1 MDLSRLD
8 GVIVPL
14 LTPLTEERKVD
25 ERSVRAL
32 VRHVLE
38 GGVDAVFVMGTTGE
52 FQYLDH
58 REQLRCTAA
67 VLDEVAGAVPVL
79 AGVTGF
85 SVEETVRNIT
95 RLDGLGRPPDA
106 VVVAPLVYHS
116 NRKLPQHME
125 RLAAVCGYPVLL
137 YNNIAIVERRWK
149 HKDIIPA
156 LLDRIVANRMVVG
169 MKDSSGNMDY
179 FKDIVERCARPDF
192 VVFQAVEKL
201 LLGSLE
207 LGTRGVVAGTANVFP
222 SVFKELLAAFT
233 SGKRKVAARLQ
244 ERIGS
249 AVDEYRSAPQIP
261 AIQKEALR
269 RRGIIATSCTFVDP
283 PADMDRIQARLSGL
297 FGEEA

>member
-1 MDLSRLD
+1 MDLRRLD

-14 LTPLTEERKVD
+14 LTPLTDGRKVD
-25 ERSVRAL
+25 ERSLRAL

-95 RLDGLGRPPDA
+95 RLDALGRPADA
-106 VVVAPLVYHS
+106 VVVAPLVYRS

-125 RLAAVCGYPVLL
+125 QLTAVCGYPILL
-137 YNNIAIVERRWK
+137 YNNIAIVERHWK
-149 HKDIIPA
+149 RKDIIPA
-156 LLDRIVANRMVVG
+156 LLDRIAANRTVVG
-169 MKDSSGNMDY
+169 MKDSSGNMSY
-179 FKDIVERCARPDF
+179 FKDVVERYARPDF
-192 VVFQAVEKL
+192 VVLQAVERF

-222 SVFKELLAAFT
+222 SAFKDLLGAFT
-233 SGKRKVAARLQ
+233 SGKRKAAARLQ

-249 AVDEYRSAPQIP
+249 VVDEYRIAAQIP

-269 RRGIIATSCTFVDP
+269 RRGIISTSCTFVDP
-283 PADMDRIQARLSGL
+283 PADMDGIQARISGL
-297 FGEEA
+297 LGEGV